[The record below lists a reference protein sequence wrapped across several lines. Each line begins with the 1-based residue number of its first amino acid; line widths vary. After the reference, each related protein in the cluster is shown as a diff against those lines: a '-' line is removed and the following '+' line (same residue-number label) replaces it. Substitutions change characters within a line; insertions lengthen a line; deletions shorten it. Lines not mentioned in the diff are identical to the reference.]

1 MVLATKKTSAQ
12 GRDIRLYDGRRIV
25 VDLATPFTI
34 KSDTSSYRFDYSWH
48 IGGVVWSESFISILV
63 GLLQTHSIE
72 YSHSCAYYVR
82 RFVKDVL
89 HPRLDPASPLLLK
102 DLGDWINRY
111 GIAAWAFM
119 QAVLS
124 RWADSKLPGLDP
136 DIVSFLRQPTKW
148 ETKGKGWYFA
158 LVANDPERG
167 AFTEQELQ
175 SIHSGIN
182 CAYEEGRIST
192 KEWALVW
199 YMIGTGIRPV
209 QIARSKVGDVQIV
222 TGPQGKEAMLMVPL
236 AKKHTSDK
244 SKRWVRK
251 APTQLAEVLVE
262 YLASASMCTVDSE
275 TPLFF
280 DQSYRVNQCLADVF
294 KQVKTYSTR
303 LGGPIPIFPYRFR
316 YTLGTRAI
324 ANGASD
330 HVAARL
336 LTHSTT
342 HCIQYY
348 RASMPALQK
357 PLQEAI
363 GKEMSFFAHA
373 FQGRL
378 IDDFNDAT
386 RKGDPRALIID
397 FAHLMGQSLGACG
410 TRAECHLHAP
420 RACLMCA
427 KFEPFRQAPWE
438 SLLAILIDDREA
450 EQEDRIKSITQNQI
464 NAVHEIIA
472 ERDAGMSQ

>member
-1 MVLATKKTSAQ
+1 MQNSQMNLA
-12 GRDIRLYDGRRIV
+12 RNIRLLGGDWIDVSTTEPFSIVCDTRTFRYDYTWHVPG
-25 VDLATPFTI
+25 VDW
-34 KSDTSSYRFDYSWH
+34 SDALT
-48 IGGVVWSESFISILV
+48 SILI
-63 GLLQTHSIE
+63 GLLQTHSPD
-72 YSHSCAYYVR
+72 YSSACLNLTR
-82 RFVKDVL
+82 RFVSQV
-89 HPRLDPASPLLLK
+89 LLK
-102 DLGDWINRY
+102 RPVPHAPFLLEDLSDWIDQF
-111 GIAAWAFM
+111 GIVSWPFM
-119 QAVLS
+119 QAILM
-124 RWADSKLPGLDP
+124 RWADSKLLGLDP

-158 LVANDPERG
+158 LLANDPERG

-175 SIHSGIN
+175 SIHMGVN
-182 CAYEEGRIST
+182 CAYEEGFIST

-199 YMIGTGIRPV
+199 YLIGTGIRPV
-209 QIARSKVGDVQIV
+209 QIARSKVGDVRIV
-222 TGPQGKEAMLMVPL
+222 AGPQGKEVMLMVPL

-244 SKRWVRK
+244 SKRWTRK

-262 YLASASMCTVDSE
+262 YLASANMRAVGPE
-275 TPLFF
+275 TRLFF
-280 DQSYRVNQCLADVF
+280 NQSPQVSQCLADVF
-294 KQVKTYSTR
+294 KRVKTYSER

-324 ANGASD
+324 AHGASY

-378 IDDFNDAT
+378 IDDLDHAT
-386 RKGDPRALIID
+386 RHGDPGALIID

-420 RACLMCA
+420 RACLTCA

-438 SLLAILIDDREA
+438 SLLNILIDDRDA

-464 NAVHEIIA
+464 DAVNEIIA
-472 ERDAGMSQ
+472 ERDAGIPQ